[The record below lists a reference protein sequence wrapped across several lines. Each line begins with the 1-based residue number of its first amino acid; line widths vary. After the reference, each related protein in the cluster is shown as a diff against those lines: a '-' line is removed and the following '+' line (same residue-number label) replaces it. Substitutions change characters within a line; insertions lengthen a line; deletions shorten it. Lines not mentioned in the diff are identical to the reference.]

1 MAKRVTKKQVNS
13 NEMDAKEFFE
23 AIHQIEQEKG
33 IKPGY
38 MMEKITQA
46 LLSAYRRDHEGVGD
60 NLVMEADEEKGTVRL
75 FLKKEVVE
83 EVDNPAAEISLE
95 HKNIF
100 EHDKEGRVASAY
112 ESFTREVMNL
122 GRQRQKHGLGLAR

>member
-83 EVDNPAAEISLE
+83 EVENPGSEITLAEARSIRPAAARRETGC
-95 HKNIF
+95 IF
-100 EHDKEGRVASAY
+100 SRKRV
-112 ESFTREVMNL
+112 
-122 GRQRQKHGLGLAR
+122 